1 MNHTGFTLSK
11 QSQTLKS
18 THIVQCYFYQIL
30 EQARLIY
37 GEKNQKRVTAS
48 RCRGHGEGIFWND
61 KNILSLDRL
70 GGYTGYILGK
80 TRVVHMR
87 FGHFTVCR
95 F

>member
-1 MNHTGFTLSK
+1 MVRKTGK
-11 QSQTLKS
+11 GSQPLGAE
-18 THIVQCYFYQIL
+18 VM
-30 EQARLIY
+30 
-37 GEKNQKRVTAS
+37 EKEFSGMT
-48 RCRGHGEGIFWND
+48 
-61 KNILSLDRL
+61 KNVLSLERP